1 MDRTSTIS
9 GDESAMWSW
18 AGERKGKGAV
28 GKLEGRIE
36 VLERENRMLEAA
48 LMAVLRTGG
57 ALNGCPCR
65 VLGNGER
72 GRMNGVGG
80 EESVRSS
87 GGGSERTGSEV
98 NALEVYLGTRRG
110 FGDGIGGER
119 VRSS

>member
-18 AGERKGKGAV
+18 AGERKGKGAM

-57 ALNGCPCR
+57 ALNGCPCGILR
-65 VLGNGER
+65 SAEESTRNNGFGNG
-72 GRMNGVGG
+72 M
-80 EESVRSS
+80 SV
-87 GGGSERTGSEV
+87 
-98 NALEVYLGTRRG
+98 LEVYLGTRRR
-110 FGDGIGGER
+110 FGDIVGGETG
-119 VRSS
+119 RSS